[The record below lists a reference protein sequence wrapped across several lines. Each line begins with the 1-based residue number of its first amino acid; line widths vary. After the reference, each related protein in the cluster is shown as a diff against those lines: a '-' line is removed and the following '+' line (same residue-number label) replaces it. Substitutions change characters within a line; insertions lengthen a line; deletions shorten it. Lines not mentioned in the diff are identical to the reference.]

1 MSKLTLFFIPK
12 IYIVGL
18 VIVAL
23 LDGREQ
29 RTLVFEDCLGVHLCR
44 LRYVWRFNL
53 LFIIFEALLEASQV
67 FCSFSGSQVGF
78 HETST
83 SSFFKSRGYDLSFHF
98 GSN

>member
-29 RTLVFEDCLGVHLCR
+29 RTLVFEDCLGVHLVR
-44 LRYVWRFNL
+44 AEINL
-53 LFIIFEALLEASQV
+53 A
-67 FCSFSGSQVGF
+67 
-78 HETST
+78 
-83 SSFFKSRGYDLSFHF
+83 R
-98 GSN
+98 